1 MQPTRIDDPDD
12 PRVAL
17 YRHLPDAVLRGG
29 IEGRYGVFVVE
40 GARTVR
46 VLLGTSFPVLSVLLL
61 STRLDALADVVRA
74 AQERDAPV
82 YVADRATLD
91 RIAGFPI
98 HRGVLALAQRRPEEE
113 PMALL
118 AQVEA
123 AVIVEGVN
131 DHENL
136 GAIFRN
142 TAALGGRAV
151 LLDPACCDPLYRRSV
166 RVSVGQVLRVPFAR
180 LTPWPGA
187 VAAVGQAGFAVVALD
202 PGGPESIESVAALTA
217 GRRLAVLVGAEGN
230 GLSEAAR
237 AAATHRVHIPMVAG
251 VDSLNVATALAIAL
265 HRLVPVG

>member
-1 MQPTRIDDPDD
+1 MQPTLIDDPDD
-12 PRVAL
+12 PRLAL
-17 YRHLPDAVLRGG
+17 YRGLPDADLRRR
-29 IEGRYGVFVVE
+29 IESGHGVFVVE

-61 STRLDALADVVRA
+61 SERLDGLADVVA
-74 AQERDAPV
+74 AAEQRDAPV
-82 YVADRATLD
+82 YVADRDVLD

-98 HRGVLALAQRRPEEE
+98 HRGVLALAQRGPEQE

-118 AQVEA
+118 AQVQA

-142 TAALGGRAV
+142 TAALGAGAV

-166 RVSVGQVLRVPFAR
+166 RVSIGQVLRVPFAR

-187 VAAVGQAGFAVVALD
+187 VADVVQAGFAVVALD
-202 PGGPESIESVAALTA
+202 PGAPESIESVAAVIA

-230 GLSEAAR
+230 GLSEPALD
-237 AAATHRVHIPMVAG
+237 AATHRVRIPMAAG